1 MYLRGREP
9 IKSVNRLWI
18 FIFIYVLLI
27 YTTLPIARS
36 FLNTLYGTLGAFNLN
51 LFVNTLLVGVFS
63 FIALQLYRKRGL
75 CSFVHLFLLGV
86 LLVTIILN
94 LDRPEER
101 IHFVEYG
108 LLGFL
113 FVKAF
118 SSTYVRTF
126 TFSALLVT
134 LIGSVDELIQWF
146 LPNRVG
152 DLRDVLMNAVGGLLG
167 VWFGKLYYS

>member
-9 IKSVNRLWI
+9 IKSVNRLWV

-36 FLNTLYGTLGAFNLN
+36 VLNILYRTLGTFNLN
-51 LFVNTLLVGVFS
+51 LLVNTLLIGVFS
-63 FIALQLYRKRGL
+63 FITLQLYRKRGFG
-75 CSFVHLFLLGV
+75 SFVHLLLLGA
-86 LLVTIILN
+86 LLITIILN

-118 SSTYVRTF
+118 SSTSLRTL

-134 LIGSVDELIQWF
+134 LVGSIDELIQWF

-167 VWFGKLYYS
+167 VWFGRLYSS